1 MSTITGKSRR
11 LVTQM
16 YFAGE
21 PLNDSDSLLAGAG
34 ENRHS
39 LIVTLEPPTPD
50 LEPGSRV
57 ANWDIVLENG

>member
-1 MSTITGKSRR
+1 
-11 LVTQM
+11 M

-21 PLNDSDSLLAGAG
+21 PLNDRDSLLASAG

-39 LIVTLEPPTPD
+39 LIVTLERPTPD
-50 LEPGSRV
+50 LEPDSRV